1 MALIVTPGQLA
12 KRAEFYFQLSA
23 MIRAGLPV
31 IKALENL
38 ERKPPGMGYAK
49 PIRKIL
55 DHLQQGNSFSSA
67 LELVGNWMSPFDKA
81 LLDAG
86 EKSGRLD
93 ECFKMLAD
101 YYEATT
107 KRIRQVI
114 GRMMYP
120 VGLLHFA
127 LLIFPLDKL
136 KGLVLDGNVNA
147 FLMQK
152 LGTFIPAY
160 LLCFGFLVLLQSK
173 RFSFWR
179 STLEFI
185 LGLVPFIGGA
195 RKAVALGRLTSA
207 LEALINAGVNIID
220 SWEMAAEASGSP
232 RIERAVGK
240 WRPHIE
246 SGAQTPGDM
255 LQATNVFPDV
265 FASIYKTGELS
276 GQLDDALVRLREYF
290 HQESER
296 KMDVFTKALITLVV
310 VGVMLT
316 IGYFIIS
323 FYSEHFKGIGKALE
337 GLEDLQ

>member
-1 MALIVTPGQLA
+1 MALTVTPGQLA

-23 MIRAGLPV
+23 MIRAGLPL

-38 ERKPPGMGYAK
+38 QRKPPGVGYSRA
-49 PIRKIL
+49 IGKIL
-55 DHLQQGNSFSSA
+55 DHLHQGNTFTSA
-67 LELVGNWMSPFDKA
+67 LETVGNWMSPFDKA

-107 KRIRQVI
+107 KRVRQVI

-127 LLIFPLDKL
+127 LLIFPLDNL
-136 KGLVLDGNVNA
+136 KALVLDGNVSG

-152 LGTFIPAY
+152 VGTFIPAY
-160 LLCFGFLVLLQSK
+160 LICFGILVLLQSK

-179 STLEFI
+179 STLEMI
-185 LGLVPFIGGA
+185 LGMIPFIGGA

-207 LEALINAGVNIID
+207 LEALINAGVNIVD

-232 RIERAVGK
+232 RIQRAVGK

-246 SGAQTPGDM
+246 SGTCTPGD
-255 LQATNVFPDV
+255 LLENTSAFPDV
-265 FASIYKTGELS
+265 FASIYKTGEIS
-276 GQLDDALVRLREYF
+276 GQLDDSLIRLREYY

-296 KMDVFTKALITLVV
+296 KMDVFTKALVTVV
-310 VGVMLT
+310 VLGVMIT
-316 IGYFIIS
+316 VAYFIIS
-323 FYSEHFKGIGKALE
+323 FYAEHFKNIGGALE
-337 GLEDLQ
+337 GLDGI

>member
-12 KRAEFYFQLSA
+12 KRAEFYFQLNA
-23 MIRAGLPV
+23 MIRAGLPL
-31 IKALENL
+31 IKSLENL
-38 ERKPPGMGYAK
+38 ERKPPGLGYAR

-55 DHLQQGNSFSSA
+55 DHLQQGNSFTSA
-67 LELVGNWMSPFDKA
+67 LQTIGNWMSPFDKA

-136 KGLVLDGNVNA
+136 RGMILDGDVNA

-152 LGTFIPAY
+152 VGTFIPAY
-160 LLCFGFLVLLQSK
+160 LICFALLVLLQSK

-179 STLEFI
+179 SAIEFI
-185 LGLVPFIGGA
+185 LGVTPHW
-195 RKAVALGRLTSA
+195 RCPQSSPSA
-207 LEALINAGVNIID
+207 GSLPPWRLINAGVNIID

-232 RIERAVGK
+232 RIQRAVGK

-246 SGAQTPGDM
+246 SGACTPGDM
-255 LQATNVFPDV
+255 LQTTRAFPDV

-276 GQLDDALVRLREYF
+276 GQLDDSLTRLREYY

-296 KMDVFTKALITLVV
+296 KMDVFTKTLITIVV
-310 VGVMLT
+310 MGVMLT
-316 IGYFIIS
+316 VAYFIIS

-337 GLEDLQ
+337 GLDDLQ